1 MLNSFLKKI
10 TSSQAMSPQGRGL
23 HRTQETTTLTHKEN
37 EQEQ

>member
-23 HRTQETTTLTHKEN
+23 GTEPRKQQH
-37 EQEQ
+37 